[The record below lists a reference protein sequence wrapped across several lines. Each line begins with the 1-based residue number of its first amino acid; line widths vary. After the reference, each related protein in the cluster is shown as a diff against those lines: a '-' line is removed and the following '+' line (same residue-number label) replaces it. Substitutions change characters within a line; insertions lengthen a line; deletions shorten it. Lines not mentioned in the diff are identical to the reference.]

1 MSREA
6 NVKYWCVN
14 DFYGLRNQ
22 KSVVF
27 GDITLAFGASQFASV
42 AIISVSSDEA
52 ATDSGRLVSGH
63 ERSPSPTAKSHPG
76 VIS

>member
-1 MSREA
+1 M
-6 NVKYWCVN
+6 C
-14 DFYGLRNQ
+14 LCLLL

-52 ATDSGRLVSGH
+52 ATDSGRLDRRAQG
-63 ERSPSPTAKSHPG
+63 T
-76 VIS
+76 